1 MSARAGALL
10 LVAGLPA
17 ACGLFA
23 DAPTPKPV
31 NAYRGDERDLAH
43 VKRIMVLPFS
53 PAPGVSAQATQV
65 REAFLG
71 EMAKIQ
77 KFEVVPL
84 PDGAEEDRELY
95 ASLRHGRISAGE
107 LVELGKR
114 YRLDGVLLGTITNY
128 RPYLPQNL
136 GLRMQLTSLHS
147 GATVW
152 AAEGHYDAS
161 DSATQN
167 DLEHFATTFL
177 GEEQSMHGWRI
188 NLLSPQ
194 KFAAFVSHR
203 LVATLR

>member
-1 MSARAGALL
+1 MNLRAGALL
-10 LVAGLPA
+10 LAACLPG

-23 DAPTPKPV
+23 DTPQPKPV
-31 NAYRGDERDLAH
+31 NAYRGDDRDLAH
-43 VKRIMVLPFS
+43 VKRIMVLPFA
-53 PAPGVSAQATQV
+53 PAPGVSAQVTQV

-84 PDGAEEDRELY
+84 PEGADDDRALY
-95 ASLRHGRISAGE
+95 ESLRRGRISADE

-114 YRLDGVLLGTITNY
+114 YHLDGVLLGTITNY

-136 GLRMQLTSLHS
+136 GVRLQLTSLHS

-152 AAEGHYDAS
+152 AAEGHYDATDAATLS
-161 DSATQN
+161 DV
-167 DLEHFATTFL
+167 EHFATTFL
-177 GEEQSMHGWRI
+177 GEEPSKHDWRI